1 MDNLTVVGFVP
12 YVHVYTR
19 ICTYVHMY
27 THACVH
33 ACTCVRIRVREA
45 SAKQMQITQNYD
57 TFGFCDQNPLKV
69 PILQIS

>member
-33 ACTCVRIRVREA
+33 ACTCVRIRVRETNV
-45 SAKQMQITQNYD
+45 KPVQMPQNYY
-57 TFGFCDQNPLKV
+57 TLRICDQIPFKV
-69 PILQIS
+69 LF